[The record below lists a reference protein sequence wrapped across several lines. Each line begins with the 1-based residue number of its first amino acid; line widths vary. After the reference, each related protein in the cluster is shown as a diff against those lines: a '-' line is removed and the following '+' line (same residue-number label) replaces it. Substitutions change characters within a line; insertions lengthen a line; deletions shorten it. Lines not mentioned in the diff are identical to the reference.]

1 MKTLVFIHKD
11 KITNNKLKLQDFN
24 FKNSDFNGILCP
36 FCKKENNKLNPSNE
50 DYENNLQYTDYVIH
64 PMGWLE
70 NCCGGRIV
78 LDERSLKYIGKFNS
92 DIKNNYL
99 LSDNFK
105 DCFFYEIELLYIK
118 KIINHQIQNEYNIDD
133 EEDFNFDN
141 FYKLNVNEKKIFK
154 YGIQV
159 DSYNLEN
166 PKVKYDNNF
175 DTSHD
180 GILIH
185 LLCLDKYNNSIYQC
199 FWGD

>member
-1 MKTLVFIHKD
+1 MVCF
-11 KITNNKLKLQDFN
+11 
-24 FKNSDFNGILCP
+24 
-36 FCKKENNKLNPSNE
+36 
-50 DYENNLQYTDYVIH
+50 
-64 PMGWLE
+64 
-70 NCCGGRIV
+70 GRT
-78 LDERSLKYIGKFNS
+78 
-92 DIKNNYL
+92 
-99 LSDNFK
+99 
-105 DCFFYEIELLYIK
+105 FFS
-118 KIINHQIQNEYNIDD
+118 
-133 EEDFNFDN
+133 
-141 FYKLNVNEKKIFK
+141 NEKKIFK